1 MNFSYERPTWMTGST
16 TGKSRRLIAGAAA
29 GVLVLAI
36 GIPAANA
43 ATGTPTLGL
52 STIDGLVVVQGS
64 DFAEATSVKLDA
76 KVTGGSG
83 TGTVTSKANGT
94 FAAAFEPP
102 EGFTGSVT
110 ITAAAGSDTATKQ
123 ITMSASGSTS
133 SSDDSTSSDAD
144 TTATTKV
151 AAPSTS
157 TDSEESTNSE
167 ESADESMSSSSDDEA
182 TDEKSASSSSD
193 EESTDEDAKSDD
205 STSASSSDD
214 ESSDEES
221 SAASDSRE
229 S

>member
-64 DFAEATSVKLDA
+64 DFAEATSVKLGA

-110 ITAAAGSDTATKQ
+110 ITAAAGSDTASKS
-123 ITMSASGSTS
+123 ITLSG
-133 SSDDSTSSDAD
+133 SDDSTTNATDVTVAPKKTTTTVKIDDPPASTDDSDGSDSDGSSSKKSSTSSD
-144 TTATTKV
+144 
-151 AAPSTS
+151 
-157 TDSEESTNSE
+157 E
-167 ESADESMSSSSDDEA
+167 SSSDSESKDNESSEA
-182 TDEKSASSSSD
+182 KASAKVSASSSSSD
-193 EESTDEDAKSDD
+193 MESDGD
-205 STSASSSDD
+205 SN
-214 ESSDEES
+214 
-221 SAASDSRE
+221 SDS
-229 S
+229 